1 MTLVLNELFY
11 VYFLLLF
18 LCVVHFFSNLRTVC
32 AILVPFFLKSSQ
44 LVTSVIKLSITQL
57 FQCSNQLLL

>member
-11 VYFLLLF
+11 VYFF
-18 LCVVHFFSNLRTVC
+18 AFVSVCCSFFSNLRTVC